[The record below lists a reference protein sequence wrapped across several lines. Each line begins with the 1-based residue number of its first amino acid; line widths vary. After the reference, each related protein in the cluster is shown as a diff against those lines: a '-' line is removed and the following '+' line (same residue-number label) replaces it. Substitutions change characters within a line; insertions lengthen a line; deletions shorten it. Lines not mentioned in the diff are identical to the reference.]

1 MLLTWSS
8 KMTKS
13 SRLGAALRN
22 GKSTS
27 ANSSPFHSAKP
38 IFRDF
43 NVLREGLAPN
53 F

>member
-1 MLLTWSS
+1 MLLTGES

-13 SRLGAALRN
+13 SSFGAALRN

-27 ANSSPFHSAKP
+27 ANFSVFHSAKP

-43 NVLREGLAPN
+43 NVLREGLALN
-53 F
+53 Y